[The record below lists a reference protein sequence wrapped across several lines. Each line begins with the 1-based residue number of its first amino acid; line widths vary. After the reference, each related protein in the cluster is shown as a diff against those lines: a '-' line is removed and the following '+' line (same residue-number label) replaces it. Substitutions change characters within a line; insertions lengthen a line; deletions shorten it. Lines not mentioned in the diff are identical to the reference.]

1 MASNFNTRQT
11 TGTGLTNVGTAMTY
25 AQLDDNFKNF
35 TTGTSGHNLTI
46 NSITESSDKRLKEN
60 IKIIENP
67 IEKVKQLEGVTYN
80 KIKTPEFKETGL
92 IAQDVEAVL
101 PEAVNSS
108 DDGMLAIAYPRLV
121 GLLVEAI
128 KEQQIQIDELKTQI
142 NEIGK

>member
-1 MASNFNTRQT
+1 MAINFNTRSE
-11 TGTGLTNVGTAMTY
+11 TGTGLTVVGQMTHSE
-25 AQLDDNFKNF
+25 LDANFSGF
-35 TTGTSGHNLTI
+35 TKGTDGHNLTI
-46 NSITESSDKRLKEN
+46 NSITESSDRRLKEN

>member
-1 MASNFNTRQT
+1 MAINFNTRSE
-11 TGTGLTNVGTAMTY
+11 VGTVLNTVGQMTH
-25 AQLDDNFKNF
+25 AQLDSNFSGF
-35 TTGTSGHNLTI
+35 TKGVNGHNLTI
-46 NSITESSDKRLKEN
+46 NSITEASDKRLKEN
-60 IKIIENP
+60 ISTIENAL
-67 IEKVKQLEGVTYN
+67 EKVKQLEGVTYN

-108 DDGMLAIAYPRLV
+108 EDGMLAIAYPRLV

-142 NEIGK
+142 NKTKL